1 MKDGINF
8 RIAVRIP
15 EIFYV
20 LRNHESNEPDRF
32 DEEAEL
38 IKQHQMMDEED
49 PVSTEVQLGRN
60 QINKLCNVLKS
71 TFTTETK
78 NISTFKNYIFN
89 LKSDSK
95 ESALLEVKNYM
106 QEMRKIEQDFE
117 GENLSK
123 IFLSHWSEKT
133 EDFYFI
139 LKSIDL
145 AGIRIVRDSSLLE
158 SLTDEDK
165 ISIFLESY

>member
-1 MKDGINF
+1 MKAGINF
-8 RIAVRIP
+8 RIAIRVP

-38 IKQHQMMDEED
+38 IKQHQSDEEN
-49 PVSTEVQLGRN
+49 PVSIEVQLGRD

-71 TFTTETK
+71 TFTTDTK

-89 LKSDSK
+89 LESNSK
-95 ESALLEVKNYM
+95 EAALLEVKNYM
-106 QEMRKIEQDFE
+106 QEMRNIEQGFT
-117 GENLSK
+117 GENLSEF
-123 IFLSHWSEKT
+123 FLSRWPEKS

-145 AGIRIVRDSSLLE
+145 AGIRVVRDSSLRE

>member
-1 MKDGINF
+1 MKDVINF
-8 RIAVRIP
+8 RVAIRVP

-38 IKQHQMMDEED
+38 IMQHQRDEGG
-49 PVSTEVQLGRN
+49 PVSADVQLGRD

-71 TFTTETK
+71 TFTTDTK

-89 LKSDSK
+89 LESDSK
-95 ESALLEVKNYM
+95 ESALLEVKSYM
-106 QEMRKIEQDFE
+106 QEMRKIEQDFT
-117 GENLSK
+117 GENLSNF
-123 IFLSHWSEKT
+123 FLSHWSEKT

>member
-1 MKDGINF
+1 MKGKIKF
-8 RIAVRIP
+8 RIAIRIP

-20 LRNHESNEPDRF
+20 LRNHESKEPDRF
-32 DEEAEL
+32 DEETKF
-38 IKQHQMMDEED
+38 IKQHQSDEED
-49 PVSTEVQLGRN
+49 VVSTEVQLGRD
-60 QINKLCNVLKS
+60 QIDKLCNVLNS
-71 TFTTETK
+71 TFTTDAK

-89 LKSDSK
+89 LESDSK
-95 ESALLEVKNYM
+95 EAALLEVKKYIK
-106 QEMRKIEQDFE
+106 EMRNIEQDFA

-123 IFLSHWSEKT
+123 FFLSHWPEKP

-145 AGIRIVRDSSLLE
+145 AGIRVVRDSSLRE

>member
-8 RIAVRIP
+8 RIAIRVP

-32 DEEAEL
+32 DEESEL
-38 IKQHQMMDEED
+38 IKQHQMDEEN
-49 PVSTEVQLGRN
+49 PVSKEVQLGRD

-71 TFTTETK
+71 TFTTQTK

-89 LKSDSK
+89 LESDSK

-106 QEMRKIEQDFE
+106 QEMRIIEQGFT

-123 IFLSHWSEKT
+123 FFLSHWPEKT

-145 AGIRIVRDSSLLE
+145 AGIRVVRDSSLLE

>member
-1 MKDGINF
+1 MKDVINF
-8 RIAVRIP
+8 RVAIRVP

-38 IKQHQMMDEED
+38 IMQHQRGEEG
-49 PVSTEVQLGRN
+49 PVSADVQLGRD
-60 QINKLCNVLKS
+60 QINKLCNLLKS
-71 TFTTETK
+71 TFTTDTK
-78 NISTFKNYIFN
+78 NISKFKNYIFN
-89 LKSDSK
+89 LESDCK
-95 ESALLEVKNYM
+95 ESALLEVKSYM
-106 QEMRKIEQDFE
+106 QEMRKIEQDFT
-117 GENLSK
+117 GKNLSNF
-123 IFLSHWSEKT
+123 FLSHWPEKT

>member
-1 MKDGINF
+1 MKDAINF
-8 RIAVRIP
+8 RIAIRVP

-38 IKQHQMMDEED
+38 IKQHQSDEED
-49 PVSTEVQLGRN
+49 LVSEEVQLGRV
-60 QINKLCNVLKS
+60 QINKLCNALKS
-71 TFTTETK
+71 TFTTSTK

-89 LKSDSK
+89 LESNSK
-95 ESALLEVKNYM
+95 DAALLEVKNYM
-106 QEMRKIEQDFE
+106 QEMRNIEQDFT
-117 GENLSK
+117 GKNLSNF
-123 IFLSHWSEKT
+123 FLSHWPGKT

-145 AGIRIVRDSSLLE
+145 AGIRVVRDSSLLE